1 MLRTYT
7 ADLHIHSCLSPCGDL
22 DMSPKKITAHVS
34 RGGIDIIAL
43 TDHNTAENVS
53 AVLKASRDSNVTVL
67 PGMEV
72 CSREE
77 IHVLAIFERARAALA
92 LQSLVYDN
100 LAGVNNEEAF
110 GLQVVA
116 NEHDEVERLKNK
128 LLIGAT
134 ELTVEQVVDA
144 IHQMN
149 GLAIA
154 AHIDRESYSVIG
166 QLGFI
171 PETVRFDALEISSQT
186 TYAEARKRF
195 SAYGGYTMLK
205 ASDAHRVDDI
215 GKATSAFVLEAP
227 VFPEI
232 VKAVHNRDGRSVTVN

>member
-1 MLRTYT
+1 
-7 ADLHIHSCLSPCGDL
+7 
-22 DMSPKKITAHVS
+22 MSPRRITAHVS
-34 RGGIDIIAL
+34 RQGIDIIAI
-43 TDHNTAENVS
+43 TDHNTAENIP
-53 AVLKASRDSNVTVL
+53 AVLKAATDSNVVVL

-77 IHVLAIFERARAALA
+77 VHVLAIFENTRAALT

-100 LAGVNNEEAF
+100 LPGENNEEAF

-116 NEHDEVERLKNK
+116 NELDEVERLETK

-134 ELTVEQVVDA
+134 ELTIEQVVDA

-171 PETVRFDALEISSQT
+171 PSTVRFDALEISSRT
-186 TYAEARKRF
+186 SYAEARKRF
-195 SAYGGYTMLK
+195 SEYDAYTMLR
-205 ASDAHRVDDI
+205 ASDAHRVEDI
-215 GKATSAFVLEAP
+215 GKGTSNFLLEQP

-232 VKAVHNRDGRSVTVN
+232 VKAVHNTGGRRVTVS